1 MTVAIPAVMSQ
12 QWSRRMPGLRTGRRL
27 TYHSSEQWSEAY
39 DIATTKLSKDECE
52 WLETTRRSDNRAYLP
67 IRIAEEAR
75 QQMVDKQWMSTEV
88 RDAFEKILT
97 RIDKYAKIVDVAI
110 QHHPDITYVYHA
122 NIRSRL

>member
-1 MTVAIPAVMSQ
+1 
-12 QWSRRMPGLRTGRRL
+12 MPRLRTGRRL

-52 WLETTRRSDNRAYLP
+52 WLETARHSDNTACSP
-67 IRIAEEAR
+67 IKMAEEAR